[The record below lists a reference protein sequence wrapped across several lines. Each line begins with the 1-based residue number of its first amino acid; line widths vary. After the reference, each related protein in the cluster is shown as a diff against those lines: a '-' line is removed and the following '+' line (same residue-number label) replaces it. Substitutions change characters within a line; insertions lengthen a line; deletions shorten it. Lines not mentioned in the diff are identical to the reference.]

1 MSCYASGLRYYEE
14 IVWKAERAGVG
25 KRVLSMLGG
34 GPFYDLD
41 GVVDYWSEEDVS
53 WDMLTLPFVEPP
65 RRSGPVVADYKLP
78 ASLLEEA
85 RNEGGY
91 PDYEYVGGTFGAVSR
106 VDPNVRAARRE
117 TLDAWAASSPGM
129 ATAYGAVLVAGGG
142 QYDWMYAVGDSG
154 EPLGLAELNAP
165 GLDLRQAPPAEREL
179 LESVGMAM
187 LSPFLLGFALLACE
201 NVFEEPSLPSG
212 TATGGPDYLRPVVR
226 TLARSRAGGQASG
239 DAQRWELLP
248 ADTRPRGGH
257 FRSLG
262 DGDGLPSGCGAGLYW
277 IAAEG

>member
-1 MSCYASGLRYYEE
+1 
-14 IVWKAERAGVG
+14 
-25 KRVLSMLGG
+25 MLGG
-34 GPFYDLD
+34 GPFYDFD
-41 GVVDYWSEEDVS
+41 GVVDYWSAEDTS

-78 ASLLEEA
+78 APLLEEA

-91 PDYEYVGGTFGAVSR
+91 PDSENVGGTFGAVNR
-106 VDPNVRAARRE
+106 MDPTVRAARRE
-117 TLDAWAASSPGM
+117 TLAAWAASSPGM
-129 ATAYGAVLVAGGG
+129 ARAYGAVLVAGGG
-142 QYDWMYAVGDSG
+142 QYDWMYAVSNSG
-154 EPLGLAELNAP
+154 APLGLAELNVP
-165 GLDLRQAPPAEREL
+165 ELDLPQAPPAEQEL

-201 NVFEEPSLPSG
+201 NVFEEPSPSTG

-226 TLARSRAGGQASG
+226 TLARSRAEGRGSK

-248 ADTRPRGGH
+248 ADTRPRVGH
-257 FRSLG
+257 FRSFG
-262 DGDGLPSGCGAGLYW
+262 NGDGLPSGYGAGLYW